1 VRGAVETIFGESLA
15 AYLEEKPD
23 DARAII
29 NKVVL
34 ALEARKAAKAAKDSV
49 LRKGALEGLTLPG
62 KLADCQTREAAQAEL
77 FIVEGD
83 SAGGSSKQGRD
94 RRTQAILPL
103 KGKILNVEKTRLD
116 KILAF
121 KEIKSLV
128 IALGTSISD
137 TFNLEKLRYHKII
150 IATDADVDGAHIRT
164 LLLTLFYRYFPS
176 LIAGGYLYIAQPP
189 LYKIKKSKEIHYAY
203 SDEDKTKV
211 LKNISGEANVQR
223 YKGLGEMNPEELW
236 ETTMDPARRILK
248 QVKVAETEEA
258 NKIFTILM
266 GDEVEPRKIFI
277 QTHAKLATLDV

>member
-1 VRGAVETIFGESLA
+1 M
-15 AYLEEKPD
+15 
-23 DARAII
+23 
-29 NKVVL
+29 
-34 ALEARKAAKAAKDSV
+34 
-49 LRKGALEGLTLPG
+49 TLPG
-62 KLADCQTREAAQAEL
+62 KLADCQTRDPALAEL

-121 KEIKSLV
+121 KEIKSLI
-128 IALGTSISD
+128 IALGTSIGD
-137 TFNLEKLRYHKII
+137 TFTLDKLRYHKII

-164 LLLTLFYRYFPS
+164 LLLTLFYRYFQT
-176 LIAGGYLYIAQPP
+176 LIDGGFLYIAQPP
-189 LYKIKKSKEIHYAY
+189 LYKIKKGKETHYAY
-203 SDEDKTKV
+203 SDEEKTKV
-211 LKNISGEANVQR
+211 LKGISGLDQVGRGEANIQR

-248 QVKVAETEEA
+248 QVTIAEAAEA
-258 NKIFTILM
+258 DKIFIILM